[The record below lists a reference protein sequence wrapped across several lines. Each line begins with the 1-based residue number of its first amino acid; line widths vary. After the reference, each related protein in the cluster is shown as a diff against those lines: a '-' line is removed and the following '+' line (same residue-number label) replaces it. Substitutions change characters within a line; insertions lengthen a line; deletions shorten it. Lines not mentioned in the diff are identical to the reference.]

1 MLGLFVLGTLCGLL
15 WALERCF
22 DNPQVYPGGPGTQ
35 YRAWASFRRF
45 TGVGFAAWR
54 VCFVAG
60 CGALGLTCELVRLVR
75 IADTKNI
82 DVSNAYCGIGPARY
96 HAYLRV
102 ELKIKLLVVLT
113 LQ

>member
-60 CGALGLTCELVRLVR
+60 CGALGFTCELVRFRGQLWGRSHKAYQRGASGFGRVSR
-75 IADTKNI
+75 LETRTKE
-82 DVSNAYCGIGPARY
+82 SSLHAR
-96 HAYLRV
+96 
-102 ELKIKLLVVLT
+102 
-113 LQ
+113 